1 MELLINGHNMEVTSR
16 LHNYV
21 EKKTGKL
28 DRYMPNLA
36 DVRVDLSTTNAR
48 NALERQVAQI
58 TIRDKRGTI
67 LRAEERSNDMFASI
81 DAVIDKLYRQI
92 NRYRG
97 KRKRKWRSGNDKNEE
112 LMLGDP
118 LPVEED
124 IGESEEPTIV
134 RYKQF
139 TMRPMS
145 SEEALDQVE
154 LLGHDFFV
162 FFNADEQAVNVL
174 YRRRDNNYGLLQ
186 PDMN

>member
-1 MELLINGHNMEVTSR
+1 MELLINGRNIEITTR

-36 DVRVDLSTTNAR
+36 KVNVDLSATNAR

-58 TIRDKRGTI
+58 TIRDKRGII

-81 DAVIDKLYRQI
+81 DAVIDKLHRQI
-92 NRYRG
+92 SRYRG
-97 KRKRKWRSGNDKNEE
+97 KQQRKWRSGNDKNEV

-118 LPVEED
+118 LPIEEELD
-124 IGESEEPTIV
+124 ESEEPTIV

-145 SEEALDQVE
+145 SEEALDQIE

-162 FFNADEQAVNVL
+162 FFNADEEAVNVL

-186 PDMN
+186 PDIN

>member
-1 MELLINGHNMEVTSR
+1 MDLLVNGRNLEITTR

-28 DRYMPNLA
+28 DKYMPDLA
-36 DVRVDLSTTNAR
+36 GVHVDLSATNAR

-58 TIRDKRGTI
+58 TIRDSRGTI

-81 DAVIDKLYRQI
+81 DAVVDKLYRQI
-92 NRYRG
+92 SRYRG
-97 KRKRKWRSGNDKNEE
+97 KQRRKWRSESNEE
-112 LMLGDP
+112 LLVEEP
-118 LPVEED
+118 LPLEED
-124 IGESEEPTIV
+124 IIESDEPTIV

-139 TMRPMS
+139 TMRPMT
-145 SEEALDQVE
+145 SEEALDQIE